1 MFYFVI
7 LQDDQNK
14 LGYNGPLSDPRL
26 MGYDFRT
33 DPYLIE
39 GNVNFNK
46 EKFKQFKESQAR
58 ESPLTTVANAAIDTG
73 LSFFKDTSKRQP
85 KVFDLVTTDENGKWT
100 RTNSTCSIDRV

>member
-46 EKFKQFKESQAR
+46 EKFKQFKE
-58 ESPLTTVANAAIDTG
+58 
-73 LSFFKDTSKRQP
+73 
-85 KVFDLVTTDENGKWT
+85 
-100 RTNSTCSIDRV
+100 